1 MSTTT
6 HMLIQSYFKQLKM
19 PQASKVYQSMAREA
33 EDNNLSY
40 EEYLL
45 GVLEQEITQRE
56 SNRIQRGIRQAA
68 FPVIKTLDSFDF
80 KAVPSLNKQK
90 VLKLADCEYI
100 RHLENVILVGNSG
113 VGKTHIATALAYEAC
128 RKGFKVKFYTAAGLI
143 NELIAAQQEYR
154 LNRLEKQYSAYH
166 LVVIDELGYVPF
178 SKTGAEL
185 LFQFCSSKHE
195 RGSLIITT
203 NLEFPKW
210 TEVFLDEQM
219 TAALLDRLT
228 HKAHI
233 LNINGESIA
242 LNRLLP
248 GRQYL
253 INFFTRVA

>member
-1 MSTTT
+1 MSAPRN
-6 HMLIQSYFKQLKM
+6 MLIETYLKRLKM
-19 PQASKVYQSMAREA
+19 PQASKVYQSMVREA

-56 SNRIQRGIRQAA
+56 SNRIQRGIRLAT
-68 FPVIKTLDSFDF
+68 FPIIKTLDSFDF
-80 KAVPSLNKQK
+80 KAAPSLGKQK
-90 VLKLADCEYI
+90 VLKLAGCEYI
-100 RHLENVILVGNSG
+100 KNLENVILVGNSG

-128 RKGFKVKFYTAAGLI
+128 RRGMRVKFFTAAGLI
-143 NELIAAQQEYR
+143 NELLAAQQEYK
-154 LNRLEKQYSAYH
+154 LNRMERQYSAYH

-185 LFQFCSSKHE
+185 LFQFCSSRHE

-210 TEVFLDEQM
+210 TEVFSDEQM

-233 LNINGESIA
+233 LNINGESYRFKQA
-242 LNRLLP
+242 LAK
-248 GRQYL
+248 QS
-253 INFFTRVA
+253 ASD

>member
-1 MSTTT
+1 MNPTT

-33 EDNNLSY
+33 EAHNLSY

-56 SNRIQRGIRQAA
+56 SNRIQRGIRQAN
-68 FPVIKTLDSFDF
+68 FPIIKTLDSFDF
-80 KAVPSLNKQK
+80 KAVPSLSKQK
-90 VLKLADCEYI
+90 VLKLAGCDYI
-100 RHLENVILVGNSG
+100 KNLENVILVGNSG

-128 RKGFKVKFYTAAGLI
+128 RKGMKVKFYTAAGLI
-143 NELIAAQQEYR
+143 NEMLAAQQEYK
-154 LNRLEKQYSAYH
+154 LNRLEKQFLSYH

-185 LFQFCSSKHE
+185 LFQFCSARHE

-210 TEVFLDEQM
+210 TEVLLDAQW

-233 LNINGESIA
+233 LNINGESYRFKQA
-242 LNRLLP
+242 LA
-248 GRQYL
+248 RQ
-253 INFFTRVA
+253 TTD